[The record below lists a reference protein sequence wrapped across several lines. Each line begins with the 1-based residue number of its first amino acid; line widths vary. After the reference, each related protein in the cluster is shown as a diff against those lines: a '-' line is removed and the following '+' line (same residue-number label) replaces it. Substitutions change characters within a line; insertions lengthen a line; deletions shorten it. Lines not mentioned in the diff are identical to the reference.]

1 MIEKEL
7 KNSMNK
13 WFFPGTAGSSGY
25 GPDHPDLSRYGS
37 SGHTPDHPALLGKNF
52 KFMNPRI

>member
-1 MIEKEL
+1 MMEKEL

-13 WFFPGTAGSSGY
+13 WFFPGHSRIIWVWSG
-25 GPDHPDLSRYGS
+25 GLSRFGS

-52 KFMNPRI
+52 KSMYPRI

>member
-1 MIEKEL
+1 MMEKER

-13 WFFPGTAGSSGY
+13 WLFPG
-25 GPDHPDLSRYGS
+25 HSRIIWVWSGS

-52 KFMNPRI
+52 KFMNPEI